1 MVVTLPWATPVGLT
15 VVVVTDVDLVID
27 FLNTVD
33 HDEGT
38 DVLADPAGWSSWL
51 ASRGLT
57 GEGTVAVR
65 AARDALRVAVGD
77 AGLAGS
83 LDASVRISLR
93 DGVPVVVA
101 DDVVGAVL
109 AAASRL
115 AVLSH
120 WERVKICPAQDCR
133 WAFFDRSRNHSRTW
147 CSMQICGNRQKARAW
162 RERTGH

>member
-1 MVVTLPWATPVGLT
+1 
-15 VVVVTDVDLVID
+15 VDLVID

-38 DVLADPAGWSSWL
+38 DVLADPAAWSSWL
-51 ASRGLT
+51 AGRGLSD
-57 GEGTVAVR
+57 VSPAAVR
-65 AARDALRVAVGD
+65 SARDALRVAVGD
-77 AGLAGS
+77 TGLAGS
-83 LDASVRISLR
+83 FGASVRVSLR

-115 AVLSH
+115 AVLDQ

-133 WAFFDRSRNHSRTW
+133 WAFYDRSRNHSRTW

>member
-1 MVVTLPWATPVGLT
+1 MVTLVWATPVRPT
-15 VVVVTDVDLVID
+15 VVVVTDVDLVVD

-38 DVLADPAGWSSWL
+38 DVLADPAAWASWL
-51 ASRGLT
+51 ASRGLH
-57 GEGTVAVR
+57 GVEAAAVR
-65 AARDALRVAVGD
+65 SARDALRVAVGD
-77 AGLAGS
+77 TGLSG
-83 LDASVRISLR
+83 LLGASVRISLH

-109 AAASRL
+109 AAAHRL
-115 AVLSH
+115 AVLDQ

-133 WAFFDRSRNHSRTW
+133 WAFYDRSRNHSRTW